1 MRRYASNAS
10 AAGLAVGGLLVKDLL
25 TTQKHGGN
33 MRTILIATIITA
45 TGCSTLGDGVLIAG
59 TPEGIRSWMD
69 GQNAIIANTKTKA
82 SDGSSAAYTLR
93 HAQER
98 EETIRQSGGFWK
110 ALLTGDKG
118 GK

>member
-1 MRRYASNAS
+1 MKKVIT
-10 AAGLAVGGLLVKDLL
+10 LAVLV
-25 TTQKHGGN
+25 T
-33 MRTILIATIITA
+33 M

-98 EETIRQSGGFWK
+98 EKTIRQSGGFWSK
-110 ALLTGDKG
+110 LLTGDKG

>member
-1 MRRYASNAS
+1 
-10 AAGLAVGGLLVKDLL
+10 
-25 TTQKHGGN
+25 

-59 TPEGIRSWMD
+59 TPEGIQAFMD
-69 GQNAIIANTKTKA
+69 GQNAFITNTKTKA

-98 EETIRQSGGFWK
+98 EETIRQSNGFWTT
-110 ALLTGDKG
+110 LLTGDKG

>member
-1 MRRYASNAS
+1 MEETMRA
-10 AAGLAVGGLLVKDLL
+10 
-25 TTQKHGGN
+25 
-33 MRTILIATIITA
+33 ILIATIITA

>member
-1 MRRYASNAS
+1 
-10 AAGLAVGGLLVKDLL
+10 
-25 TTQKHGGN
+25 

-45 TGCSTLGDGVLIAG
+45 TGCSTLRRRRADSRHTGRY
-59 TPEGIRSWMD
+59 TSSWMD

>member
-1 MRRYASNAS
+1 
-10 AAGLAVGGLLVKDLL
+10 
-25 TTQKHGGN
+25 
-33 MRTILIATIITA
+33 
-45 TGCSTLGDGVLIAG
+45 
-59 TPEGIRSWMD
+59 MD